1 MELKQILNQLVNG
14 DVRIL
19 TDNEFCN
26 NISGIAYE
34 LINHPNWDIEAI
46 DIADTIIRISNIAY
60 NNTSL
65 EVLPLDDGLYDQLLV
80 IYKRYNPNYQVGA
93 VPANFDI
100 SPFSKLENEP
110 KKIMCSYIPSDQME
124 SKLYAND
131 IWRQHPSDF
140 IRYKTLCYTVR
151 DPITKRLIN
160 TQHKYPE
167 LVGTLDKCKFVLNQ
181 DAINKGVF
189 NTPSVQVFE
198 RDFIHKCLNNN
209 IFSPIEQVEMIAELK
224 YDGISVEAE
233 VLGDT
238 IISAYSRGDTTD
250 NIASDLTPI
259 LGGYKFQN
267 ASKVP
272 KDEPFGIKFEAV
284 ITYSNL
290 DKLCAIRGREYKNGR
305 NAIIGLF
312 GASDAY
318 MFVDY
323 ITLIPLATSFDM
335 DRVAELKFLND
346 FYSSGEYNRYCVLR
360 GNYQQLLFQVKQFVE
375 SAELVRDVL
384 PYMIDGVVLSFTSD
398 RIKQLLGRENSVNKW
413 SMAIKFNPKKVRTT
427 FIGYS
432 YSIGKSGDVIPMV
445 HFKPCEFIG
454 SIHTK
459 QTIHS
464 YERFKNLNLAPGEQ
478 IDIEYVNDV
487 LTYVTKPD
495 NEYNRTLG
503 AKPEEFIKTCPY
515 CGATIIISPT
525 GKTAKCPNPHCPERA
540 IMRMVDMIDRL
551 GFKDFAEETIRTLRV
566 VTLRQLMNLNIDSL
580 SIIGPVNSMN
590 FLNHVNRIKT
600 TPIEDYRVMSSLS
613 FDGMADNKWK
623 LILKQ
628 FTIKE
633 LYGMDYDILSNNL
646 KSISGVGPKII
657 EAVFNGMSL
666 YRDDVDY
673 ILTNFNIINS
683 KGVKDKPKVALT
695 GFRDREYINLLINA
709 GFDADDKY
717 GVTKDTYALI
727 ANNINETSGKIKLA
741 NKYGI
746 PIYSK
751 EDFLRSHNIKL

>member
-1 MELKQILNQLVNG
+1 MELKRQLNQLLGG
-14 DVRIL
+14 DVRSL
-19 TDNEFCN
+19 TDSSFCN
-26 NISGIAYE
+26 YISEIAYE
-34 LINHPNWDIEAI
+34 LITHPNWDMEEV

-65 EVLPLDDGLYDQLLV
+65 EVLPLDDGVYDQLLV
-80 IYKRYNPNYQVGA
+80 IYKKYNPNYQVGA
-93 VPANFDI
+93 VPANIDI
-100 SPFSKLENEP
+100 NPFNNNEP
-110 KKIMCSYIPSDQME
+110 KKIMCTRIPFEEME

-131 IWRQHPSDF
+131 IWKQRPPADF
-140 IRYKTLCYTVR
+140 VRYKTLFFTVR

-160 TQHKYPE
+160 TKHKYPE
-167 LVGTLDKCKFVLNQ
+167 LVGTLDKCKYVLNQ
-181 DAINKGVF
+181 DAINKSAF
-189 NTPSVQVFE
+189 TIPSVQIFE
-198 RDFIHKCLNNN
+198 RDFIHKCLEKNV
-209 IFSPIEQVEMIAELK
+209 FTPIEQVEMVAELK

-272 KDEPFGIKFEAV
+272 KDEPFGIKLEAV
-284 ITYSNL
+284 FTYSNL
-290 DKLCAIRGREYKNGR
+290 DNLCAIRGREYKNGR

-312 GASDAY
+312 GSSDAY
-318 MFVDY
+318 MFIDY
-323 ITLIPLATSFDM
+323 ITLIPLATSFEM

-346 FYSSGEYNRYCVLR
+346 FYSSGEYNRHCILR

-375 SAELVRDVL
+375 SAELVRPLL
-384 PYMIDGVVLSFTSD
+384 PYMIDGVVVSFTSN
-398 RIKQLLGRENSVNKW
+398 RIKNALGRENSVNKW
-413 SMAIKFNPKKVRTT
+413 AMAIKFSPRKVRTI

-495 NEYNRTLG
+495 NEYNRNLG
-503 AKPEEFIKTCPY
+503 AKPEEFIKVCPY
-515 CGATIIISPT
+515 CGAQIVISPT
-525 GKTAKCPNPHCPERA
+525 GKTAKCPNPHCPERV
-540 IMRMVDMIDRL
+540 IMRIVDMIDRL
-551 GFKDFAEETIRTLRV
+551 GFKDFSEQTIRTLKV
-566 VTLRQLMNLNIDSL
+566 TTLRQLMNLNIDSL
-580 SIIGPVNSMN
+580 SIIGPMNSMN

-623 LILKQ
+623 LI
-628 FTIKE
+628 
-633 LYGMDYDILSNNL
+633 DR
-646 KSISGVGPKII
+646 KS
-657 EAVFNGMSL
+657 AC
-666 YRDDVDY
+666 
-673 ILTNFNIINS
+673 
-683 KGVKDKPKVALT
+683 
-695 GFRDREYINLLINA
+695 RER
-709 GFDADDKY
+709 
-717 GVTKDTYALI
+717 V
-727 ANNINETSGKIKLA
+727 
-741 NKYGI
+741 
-746 PIYSK
+746 
-751 EDFLRSHNIKL
+751 